1 MRVVALVAALST
13 CIAASSSCAAPST
26 NATNT
31 TLDLASECG
40 SWEIE
45 PTLALER
52 PSWCASLCGCSCTVP
67 IVGVGV
73 GVGVGGVVY
82 AAWRRV
88 YWDGPSEAAESGAQ
102 ITDDD
107 ARDAAG
113 ALVQIGGDGDGGQM
127 DATGAFEAA
136 AALLEIRGSRGA
148 DVSSFSLD
156 SASQMAEERRG
167 LGQGPVEAHVAVG
180 RSVISGTATTVGNL
194 ARALE
199 PQMARLGFRESGF
212 FLTLRDGTV
221 LPEGTPLS
229 ELEGRGVFQARLGQA
244 PYFPPPEGDP
254 AAPEAHPAA
263 PEARPPPQTPQNNN
277 APSTKPPKKASKA
290 KRAAKKPTGTGDK
303 PTSNAG
309 DGGTSQSGRVR
320 TKSRKARESTEEPEA
335 THGTTQGTK
344 RKPRTV
350 ERKVKKRRLFWTWE
364 EVQRASVPADFDPAD
379 DGALNWWYDKS
390 QASWHVRPSARHS
403 AYVGSP
409 RQRANAKRPKA
420 GDPGYVGSAQQRAD
434 AKVPKVGDPGY
445 EGSARQANTKKWN
458 GRTCSKSG
466 TELLAGLCPCGA
478 RSCGS
483 LLELKL
489 SASMLGRKVS
499 DVPSSFSA
507 PSLSGFVANV
517 VHQMLDA
524 ALPHGLPTRAFAKYD
539 IDHIMPRTKF
549 PGLKEDVA
557 EAYRSSTISPLIRA
571 AAHVSNLQ
579 LLFSQL
585 NQHVKRAK
593 FPAAALAELVEY
605 RKLFFEDDAELAK
618 AVMDLT
624 KLTARSIN
632 DILESLK
639 HRACQPGAWFLGCGP
654 RPSPDEIKKLVE
666 KHRA

>member
-82 AAWRRV
+82 AAWRWV
-88 YWDGPSEAAESGAQ
+88 YWDGPSEPAESGAQ

-113 ALVQIGGDGDGGQM
+113 TLVQLGGDGDGGQM
-127 DATGAFEAA
+127 DGTGHFEAA

-229 ELEGRGVFQARLGQA
+229 ELNHLGLLQARLGQA

-254 AAPEAHPAA
+254 AVPEAHPAA
-263 PEARPPPQTPQNNN
+263 PEARPPPAPPQNNN
-277 APSTKPPKKASKA
+277 APSTKRPKKAPKA
-290 KRAAKKPTGTGDK
+290 KRAAKTPTGTLAK

-309 DGGTSQSGRVR
+309 DGGTSRSGRVR
-320 TKSRKARESTEEPEA
+320 TKSQKARESTEEPEA
-335 THGTTQGTK
+335 THGTTHGTK
-344 RKPRTV
+344 RKRRTV
-350 ERKVKKRRLFWTWE
+350 ERKVKKRFLLWFVD

-379 DGALNWWYDKS
+379 DEALNWWYDKS
-390 QASWHVRPSARHS
+390 QSSWYVRPSARHS
-403 AYVGSP
+403 AFEGSS
-409 RQRANAKRPKA
+409 RQRAEAKI
-420 GDPGYVGSAQQRAD
+420 
-434 AKVPKVGDPGY
+434 PKVGDPGY
-445 EGSARQANTKKWN
+445 EGSSRQRGTKKYN
-458 GRTCSKSG
+458 SRTCSKSG

-489 SASMLGRKVS
+489 SASMLGRKMS
-499 DVPSSFSA
+499 AVPSSFSA

-539 IDHIMPRTKF
+539 IDHIMPRTEF

-557 EAYRSSTISPLIRA
+557 EAYRTNTISPLIRA

-579 LLFSQL
+579 LLFSRL
-585 NQHVKRAK
+585 NQHVKKAK

-624 KLTARSIN
+624 KLTARSIS

-654 RPSPDEIKKLVE
+654 RPSADEIKKLVE
-666 KHRA
+666 KHPV

>member
-1 MRVVALVAALST
+1 MMRVVALVAALST

-73 GVGVGGVVY
+73 GVGGVVY
-82 AAWRRV
+82 AARRWV
-88 YWDGPSEAAESGAQ
+88 YWDGPSEPAESGAQ

-156 SASQMAEERRG
+156 SASQMPDDRRG
-167 LGQGPVEAHVAVG
+167 LAQRPVEAHVAVG

-229 ELEGRGVFQARLGQA
+229 ELNHLGLLQARLGQA

-277 APSTKPPKKASKA
+277 APSTKPPKKAPKA
-290 KRAAKKPTGTGDK
+290 KRAAKRPTGTLAK

-309 DGGTSQSGRVR
+309 DGGTSRSGRVR
-320 TKSRKARESTEEPEA
+320 TKMHEHRR
-335 THGTTQGTK
+335 GLQV
-344 RKPRTV
+344 RLTV
-350 ERKVKKRRLFWTWE
+350 KFQAWQPTWVRWAA
-364 EVQRASVPADFDPAD
+364 EVLP
-379 DGALNWWYDKS
+379 L
-390 QASWHVRPSARHS
+390 
-403 AYVGSP
+403 
-409 RQRANAKRPKA
+409 AN
-420 GDPGYVGSAQQRAD
+420 
-434 AKVPKVGDPGY
+434 
-445 EGSARQANTKKWN
+445 
-458 GRTCSKSG
+458 C
-466 TELLAGLCPCGA
+466 
-478 RSCGS
+478 
-483 LLELKL
+483 
-489 SASMLGRKVS
+489 
-499 DVPSSFSA
+499 
-507 PSLSGFVANV
+507 
-517 VHQMLDA
+517 
-524 ALPHGLPTRAFAKYD
+524 
-539 IDHIMPRTKF
+539 
-549 PGLKEDVA
+549 
-557 EAYRSSTISPLIRA
+557 
-571 AAHVSNLQ
+571 
-579 LLFSQL
+579 
-585 NQHVKRAK
+585 
-593 FPAAALAELVEY
+593 
-605 RKLFFEDDAELAK
+605 
-618 AVMDLT
+618 
-624 KLTARSIN
+624 
-632 DILESLK
+632 
-639 HRACQPGAWFLGCGP
+639 
-654 RPSPDEIKKLVE
+654 
-666 KHRA
+666 

>member
-335 THGTTQGTK
+335 THGTK
-344 RKPRTV
+344 RKWRTV
-350 ERKVKKRRLFWTWE
+350 ERKVTKRRFFWTVE

-379 DGALNWWYDKS
+379 DGALCWFS
-390 QASWHVRPSARHS
+390 QKDSKFGFAVRPGARHS
-403 AYVGSP
+403 AYEGS
-409 RQRANAKRPKA
+409 
-420 GDPGYVGSAQQRAD
+420 SQQRAD

-445 EGSARQANTKKWN
+445 EGSARQARTKKWN
-458 GRTCSKSG
+458 ARTCSKSG
-466 TELLAGLCPCGA
+466 TELLAGLCHCGA

-489 SASMLGRKVS
+489 SASILGRKLS
-499 DVPSSFSA
+499 DVPSSFSS